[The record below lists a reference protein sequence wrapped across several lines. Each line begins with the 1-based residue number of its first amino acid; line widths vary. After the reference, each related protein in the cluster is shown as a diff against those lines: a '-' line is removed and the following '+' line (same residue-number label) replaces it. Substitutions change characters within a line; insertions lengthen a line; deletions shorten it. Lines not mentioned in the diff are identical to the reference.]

1 MTMMQQAAGAVR
13 GAERAERT
21 DRRSRHDH
29 VPADAPP
36 MGGLL
41 DGGLLAARLLLHD
54 DLAGMART
62 LGRELA
68 MQVAIVDIAGGIVA
82 IDPPV
87 ARVGRGTI
95 EALPIDAPI
104 AVDGVTVARLR
115 LAHPVHADLLDLACR
130 VLGTA
135 LARDLDR
142 QTGRRERLGQ
152 VLDDLVVGELSDRE
166 AARKL
171 AAHGIDVEAPTSV
184 LLGAPDAGP
193 APRVM
198 PGACD
203 ASDHFCADAALDSG
217 LLVLVQAEE
226 IVQGHAAALA
236 TRVERASR
244 RIARVGIGGPFRGVD
259 GLRTSILEAQESMQR
274 GVGINERRPLALG
287 RLLIAQ
293 HDGLLRDYAERVLE
307 PLVQSDELRQT
318 NLVDTLR
325 VLVEEDFSLV
335 RTAKRMFVHLNTVKY
350 RIAQI
355 NQLAGVE
362 CTTAEDRAQLW
373 LAVQVIGRG

>member
-1 MTMMQQAAGAVR
+1 MTMMQQA
-13 GAERAERT
+13 T
-21 DRRSRHDH
+21 H
-29 VPADAPP
+29 VPHATT
-36 MGGLL
+36 GVQL
-41 DGGLLAARLLLHD
+41 DGGLLAARLLVHD
-54 DLAGMART
+54 GLADMVRT
-62 LGRELA
+62 LGREFA
-68 MQVAIVDIAGGIVA
+68 MHVAVVDLSGAIIA

-87 ARVGRGTI
+87 ARVGRSTI
-95 EALPIDAPI
+95 DALPVDAPI

-115 LAHPVHADLLDLACR
+115 LARPVRADLLDLACR

-135 LARDLDR
+135 LARDIDR

-152 VLDDLVVGELSDRE
+152 VLDDLVCGEVSDRE

-171 AAHGIDVEAPTSV
+171 TAHGIDVDAPTSV
-184 LLGAPDAGP
+184 LLGAPDTGP
-193 APRVM
+193 APRIL
-198 PGACD
+198 PGGCD
-203 ASDHFCADAALDSG
+203 ATDHFCADAALDAG
-217 LLVLVQAEE
+217 MLVLVQAEE
-226 IVQGHAAALA
+226 IVQQHAAALA
-236 TRVERASR
+236 TRVECATR
-244 RIARVGIGGPFRGVD
+244 RVARIGIGGPFRGVD
-259 GLRTSILEAQESMQR
+259 GLRTSILEAQESMRR

-293 HDGLLRDYAERVLE
+293 HDGLLRDYAERVLD
-307 PLVQSDELRQT
+307 PLTQSDELRQT

-350 RIAQI
+350 RIGQI

-373 LAVQVIGRG
+373 LAIQVLDRS